1 MCRGLHRGVA
11 IWLNLIWAGE
21 RSPEAMLS
29 SLPAND
35 RQLNLQFHTRGC
47 KLCRDGF
54 ENNCFEWQVTCFEPH
69 GIFNLQSSNVHILWM
84 IHMHWRTNY
93 SNLITHVFSGWVEQ
107 TVSPSRNRGPEL
119 RIPLVYHVSSSEK
132 GVFTGFQTHTHRWV
146 IKNTTTVYYSL
157 QQGNQQQGHLLT
169 KCIMIL
175 IVGYYFHYW
184 WLMVWLV
191 AHVFF
196 NHSWFSDPWIILVC
210 SVISFMFSFLRTDCF
225 FL

>member
-69 GIFNLQSSNVHILWM
+69 GIFNFQSSNVHILSM
-84 IHMHWRTNY
+84 IHMDWRTNC

-107 TVSPSRNRGPEL
+107 TISPSRNRGPNYES
-119 RIPLVYHVSSSEK
+119 LVYHVSSSEK
-132 GVFTGFQTHTHRWV
+132 GVFTGFQTHTDES
-146 IKNTTTVYYSL
+146 KKYNYC
-157 QQGNQQQGHLLT
+157 LLF
-169 KCIMIL
+169 IAA
-175 IVGYYFHYW
+175 G
-184 WLMVWLV
+184 
-191 AHVFF
+191 
-196 NHSWFSDPWIILVC
+196 
-210 SVISFMFSFLRTDCF
+210 
-225 FL
+225 